1 MIRVNNEQYI
11 TLQEYAE
18 RENVTI
24 QTVYNWIKNKK
35 VETKKIM
42 NTTLI
47 KCWFFCFKLLKNFK
61 NKRYIGEW
69 FNLNDDDIKL
79 LLSDDLENIFTKQ
92 SNYNKRRY

>member
-11 TLQEYAE
+11 PLQEYAK

-42 NTTLI
+42 NMTLI
-47 KCWFFCFKLLKNFK
+47 KC
-61 NKRYIGEW
+61 
-69 FNLNDDDIKL
+69 
-79 LLSDDLENIFTKQ
+79 
-92 SNYNKRRY
+92 